1 MYWLIMLSNSIAE
14 LACLMALAAVFAAL
28 WRQDVCSL
36 IWQAR
41 LLPIV
46 VLAAVALAALST
58 RVTALPHIAM
68 VLTARLLFL
77 AAVGLLWPILRQFAA
92 QERPAQTPARCELAR
107 AEATDSRH
115 WLHLAEKIA
124 KVCHWR
130 YTVPD
135 NALTWSAQV
144 YEMFGLSPD
153 SYKPDLDV
161 VFQLIAPDDR
171 ARAVAGFEKALK
183 HAAPF
188 EVTVKVPMP
197 QGHYGHVTARGVPE
211 LGDAG
216 EVVAVFGVFVDITA
230 QKRIEEELQNAHRMS
245 EAANKALEAL
255 ALHDSLTGLP
265 NRRNFDATIA
275 TEFRR
280 AAREGQTVGLI
291 MIGVDFFKSYHDAY
305 GSAAG
310 DECLRLVA
318 DAIASV
324 PQRPGDMVAR
334 YGGEEIAVLLA
345 NTGLAGTVT
354 VAEMILHAV
363 RALQVAH
370 DGNSEGIVTVSCGA
384 AAFDPQRDPIV
395 PVQLIERA
403 DQALCKAKRE
413 GRNRAACLEEE
424 ESSAF

>member
-1 MYWLIMLSNSIAE
+1 MYWLIMLSNSIAA
-14 LACLMALAAVFAAL
+14 LACLMALAAAFSAL
-28 WRQDVCSL
+28 WRHESHPL

-41 LLPIV
+41 LLPFV
-46 VLAAVALAALST
+46 VLAAIALAALSE
-58 RVTALPHIAM
+58 RVTGPLEHIAM

-92 QERPAQTPARCELAR
+92 QEAREETPARFELAR

-115 WLHLAEKIA
+115 WLQLAEKIA

-135 NALTWSAQV
+135 NTLTWSAQV
-144 YEMFGLSPD
+144 YDMFGLSPD

-161 VFQLIAPDDR
+161 VFQLIDPDDR

-211 LGDAG
+211 ISDGG

-230 QKRIEEELQNAHRMS
+230 QKRIEEELKSAHRMS
-245 EAANKALEAL
+245 EVANKALEAL
-255 ALHDSLTGLP
+255 ALHDSLTRLP

-280 AAREGQTVGLI
+280 AARDFQAVGLI
-291 MIGVDFFKSYHDAY
+291 MIDVDHFKSFNDRY
-305 GSAAG
+305 GHPAG
-310 DECLRLVA
+310 DDCLRLVA
-318 DAIASV
+318 AAIAAV

-334 YGGEEIAVLLA
+334 YGGEEIVVLLP
-345 NTGLAGTVT
+345 NTALAGVET
-354 VAEMILHAV
+354 VAELIVQAV
-363 RALQVAH
+363 RALRIPH
-370 DGNSEGIVTVSCGA
+370 EGNPAKIVTVSCGA
-384 AAFDPQRDPIV
+384 AAFDPQKDPFV

-403 DQALCKAKRE
+403 DQALYKAKGE
-413 GRNRAACLEEE
+413 GRDRAASLKVV
-424 ESSAF
+424 A